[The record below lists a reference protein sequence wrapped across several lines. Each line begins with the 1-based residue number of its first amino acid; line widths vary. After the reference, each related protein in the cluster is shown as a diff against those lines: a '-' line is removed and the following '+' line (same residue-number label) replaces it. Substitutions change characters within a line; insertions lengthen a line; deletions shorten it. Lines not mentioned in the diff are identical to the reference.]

1 MLVVC
6 TGWVF
11 FRAENL
17 SSAVHYLTAMA
28 GLNPLL
34 DLQQQA
40 FVQVDFY
47 IRLAIAAGILFSIPV
62 VKPLGGWIE
71 EISSTVR
78 PKAAEALNGS
88 IGILNTLALAV
99 LFYASVLFLAA
110 GAYNPFIYFRF

>member
-1 MLVVC
+1 
-6 TGWVF
+6 
-11 FRAENL
+11 
-17 SSAVHYLTAMA
+17 MA
-28 GLNPLL
+28 GLNPPI

-47 IRLAIAAGILFSIPV
+47 IRLAIVAGILFSTPV
-62 VKPLGGWIE
+62 FKPLRGWIE
-71 EISSTVR
+71 ENIGIVR
-78 PKAAEALNGS
+78 PKAAEVLSGS